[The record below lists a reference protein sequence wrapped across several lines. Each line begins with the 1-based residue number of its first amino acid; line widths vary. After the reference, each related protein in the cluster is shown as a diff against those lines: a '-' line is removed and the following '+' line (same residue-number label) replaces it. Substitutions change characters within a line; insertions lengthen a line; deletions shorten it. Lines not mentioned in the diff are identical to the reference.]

1 MYWLI
6 EDKNK
11 IKQLCEKS
19 HEQAYVEIIP
29 TSNTLHPTQNT
40 ICAVFIHPKDDTKGY
55 IIPLN
60 HTETLNLEI
69 TNVLEVL
76 NSIGKVYVRD
86 AKTFLHYIKIK
97 HIYSPPPSPHPY
109 IPTLTTAHTHIYAN
123 KDIIHSNMLV
133 PIVKHYE
140 LCMENYNNYDFNFIN
155 NFYTKAALVFGAM
168 EYNGIKVDTTLY
180 KHYYEQ
186 DIEEYVYTN
195 YNLNTLTTRPS
206 NTFGGINFPT
216 IKKHDKKRECFI
228 PNNDVFVEMDIS
240 AYHPTL
246 LGKMVGWEWDTEDIH
261 ESFSKMYK
269 VEYSQ
274 AKELTFKQLYGGI
287 FKQYEDLPFFKLVNE
302 YVNKTWEQFNTQ
314 GYIECPISGYIF
326 EKHNLEDMNPQKL
339 LNYIL
344 QNLETSQNIL
354 IMWDIL
360 KVLKGKNT
368 KLILY
373 VYDSFL
379 FDVDREEKDV
389 LSKIYNIFIKYGL
402 KVKFK
407 KGVNYNLDS

>member
-6 EDKNK
+6 EDKDK

-29 TSNTLHPTQNT
+29 TSNILHPTQNT
-40 ICAVFIHPKDDTKGY
+40 ICAVFIYPKDDTKGY

-69 TNVLEVL
+69 TDVLKVL
-76 NSIGKVYVRD
+76 NSIKKIYVRD

-109 IPTLTTAHTHIYAN
+109 IPTLTTAHTHMYAN
-123 KDIIHSNMLV
+123 KDITHLNMLV

-140 LCMENYNNYDFNFIN
+140 LCMENYNHYDFDFSN
-155 NFYTKAALVFGAM
+155 NFYTKAALVFSAV
-168 EYNGIKVDTTLY
+168 ENSGIKVDTTLY
-180 KHYYEQ
+180 QRYYEQ
-186 DIEEYVYTN
+186 DMEEYVYTN

-206 NTFGGINFPT
+206 NTFGGINFSA
-216 IKKHDKKRECFI
+216 IKKDDKKRECFI
-228 PNNDVFVEMDIS
+228 PSNDIFVEMDIS

-246 LGKMVGWEWDTEDIH
+246 LGNLLGWDWDESDIH
-261 ESFSKMYK
+261 NSFAKMYGVDYAK
-269 VEYSQ
+269 

-287 FKQYEDLPFFKLVNE
+287 FKQYEDLPFFKLVKE
-302 YVNKTWEQFNTQ
+302 YTDNLWNDFKTN
-314 GYIECPISGYIF
+314 GYIECPISKYRF
-326 EKHNLEDMNPQKL
+326 EDEKLEDMNPQKL
-339 LNYIL
+339 LNYLL
-344 QNLETSQNIL
+344 QNLETSQNVLIL
-354 IMWDIL
+354 WDIFKIL
-360 KVLKGKNT
+360 RGKNT

-379 FDVDREEKDV
+379 FDVDREEKQV
-389 LSKIYNIFIKYGL
+389 LSQIYDVFTKYNL
-402 KVKFK
+402 SVKFK
-407 KGVNYNLDS
+407 KGINYNLDS